1 MTITVVSI
9 PAAHPYPQAIH
20 TGLRDTRVLED
31 PVVDPA
37 DPARWWPHRAL
48 DPDFWD
54 TAPARDVDLV
64 HLHFGFEHLSPART
78 RDFVDLLAARDVP
91 LVVTAHDLD
100 NPHLADQSDYH
111 AQLAI
116 LLPAAR
122 HVFTLS
128 QAAADRIARDYGVT
142 AEVTHHPPIVTD
154 PGAVTPARRAGSA
167 GVFLK
172 SLRGNVVSDPRF
184 YRDLAAG
191 APAEVYAHTDVRATA
206 LGAAVD
212 HWHEPMDDQELH
224 ETIAAHPVVVLPYTR
239 GTHSGWMRM
248 CRDLSVRVAVP
259 DCGCYASQ
267 ADDPRAVATYR
278 TGDGADAARAVR
290 ELMAG
295 GPVAPLPVPDVTAR
309 HGRLYAELAGERVRA

>member
-1 MTITVVSI
+1 MTTTVVSI
-9 PAAHPYPQAIH
+9 PAGHPYSQAIH
-20 TGLRDTRVLED
+20 ADLPGARVLKD

-48 DPDFWD
+48 DPEFWD
-54 TAPARDVDLV
+54 TDPARDVDLV

-78 RDFVDLLAARDVP
+78 RDFVDLLAARDIP
-91 LVVTAHDLD
+91 LVLTAHDLD
-100 NPHLADQSDYH
+100 NPHLVDQTDYH

-128 QAAADRIARDYGVT
+128 HAAADRIAHDYGVT

-154 PGAVTPARRAGSA
+154 PAAVAPRRRAGSA

-172 SLRGNVVSDPRF
+172 SLRGNVVADPRF

-191 APAEVYAHTDVRATA
+191 VPAEVYAHTDARTPA
-206 LGAAVD
+206 LETTVD

-224 ETIAAHPVVVLPYTR
+224 DTIATHPVVVLPYTR

-248 CRDLSVRVAVP
+248 CRDLSVSVAVP

-278 TGDGADAARAVR
+278 AGDGADAARAVR
-290 ELMAG
+290 ELLAA
-295 GPVAPLPVPDVTAR
+295 GPVPPLPVPDVTFR
-309 HGRLYAELAGERVRA
+309 HGQLYAALAGERGRA